1 MKVRHFGDG
10 ALLVDTEDAATAQ
23 ALGAELLAESIPGL
37 RELVPGF
44 RSLLVAADPLVTDL
58 EMLRQRLQKRG
69 PPQFSPPV
77 PRQHE
82 FAVSYDGEDL
92 APLARHLGM
101 EADDL
106 IRRHTAPVY
115 IVAFL
120 GFAPGF
126 PYLTGLDPALHTPRR
141 ASPRL
146 RVPAGSVAIAD
157 EFCGIY
163 PQATPGGW
171 QLLGHTQVPLFDPG
185 RERPAL
191 LAPGDRVR
199 FRAVR

>member
-1 MKVRHFGDG
+1 MKVRYFGDSS
-10 ALLVDTEDAATAQ
+10 LLVETEDATVAQ
-23 ALGAELLAESIPGL
+23 GLRAELLAEAIPGL

-44 RSLLVAADPLVTDL
+44 RSLLVTADPLVTDL
-58 EMLRQRLQKRG
+58 EALAQRLQRRG
-69 PPQFSPPV
+69 PPKFSLPV

-82 FAVSYDGEDL
+82 FTVSYDGEDL
-92 APLARHLGM
+92 APLARRLGM

-106 IRRHTAPVY
+106 IRRHTAPIY
-115 IVAFL
+115 TVAFL

-126 PYLTGLDPALHTPRR
+126 PYLTGLDPALHAPRR

-171 QLLGHTQVPLFDPG
+171 QLLGHTQAPLFDPG
-185 RERPAL
+185 REHPAL